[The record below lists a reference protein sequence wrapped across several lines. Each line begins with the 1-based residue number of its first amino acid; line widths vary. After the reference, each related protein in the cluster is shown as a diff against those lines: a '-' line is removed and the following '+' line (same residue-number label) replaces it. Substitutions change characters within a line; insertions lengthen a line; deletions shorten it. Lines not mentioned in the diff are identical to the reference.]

1 MPEGEPEAQRLSHV
15 HQEGR
20 HGPAITDE
28 SDDHRAVDY
37 RLELALLEDVKQEAR
52 EEGARA
58 QRDDGEI
65 EEDPEAEGEAVIH
78 VGLVE
83 PLDKA
88 EAGAIE
94 AEGQQQKP
102 GQNPEQKLTRRRTA
116 DAASIS
122 ALDSALVSAAG
133 LRPLWRRPLPC
144 QGAQPDQHG

>member
-20 HGPAITDE
+20 HRPAITDE

-58 QRDDGEI
+58 RRDDGEI

-83 PLDKA
+83 PLDKGGA
-88 EAGAIE
+88 GPIGPEA
-94 AEGQQQKP
+94 QQQNP
-102 GQNPEQKLTRRRTA
+102 GKNQEQKWTRRRTA
-116 DAASIS
+116 DPARHE
-122 ALDSALVSAAG
+122 LVI
-133 LRPLWRRPLPC
+133 
-144 QGAQPDQHG
+144 

>member
-28 SDDHRAVDY
+28 ADNHSAVDY
-37 RLELALLEDVKQEAR
+37 CLELGLLEDVKQEAR

-94 AEGQQQKP
+94 AEGRRQNQGQKQ
-102 GQNPEQKLTRRRTA
+102 GR
-116 DAASIS
+116 D
-122 ALDSALVSAAG
+122 
-133 LRPLWRRPLPC
+133 WRRLERRDPRGMSWLSTLGTGGRLSRAAP
-144 QGAQPDQHG
+144 